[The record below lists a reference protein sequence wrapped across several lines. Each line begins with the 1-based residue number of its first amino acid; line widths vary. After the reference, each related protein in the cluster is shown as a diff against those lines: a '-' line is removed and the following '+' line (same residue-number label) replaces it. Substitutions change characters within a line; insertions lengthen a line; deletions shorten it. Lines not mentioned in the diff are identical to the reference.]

1 MTAPAFDWKNP
12 DYIPI
17 FAARMKRLAWIR
29 EDPANRLPP
38 LKAYYRDHV
47 ADFINDWGVT
57 VDPRNVERGLPARVP
72 MVLFPRQREWIDWVL
87 ERWRAQEPGLTEK
100 SRDCGVSWLFMS
112 TSCTLCL
119 FYEGMAIGAGSR
131 KEEYVDKSDAPKS
144 LFWKGRTFL
153 ENLPPEFRGGWT
165 RRHAPHMRIMI
176 PETGSSITGEA
187 GDGIGRGDRAGIYG
201 VDESAYLERPALV
214 DASLSATTN
223 CRQDI
228 SSVNGM
234 GNSFATRRWSG
245 KIPVF
250 IFDWRDDPRKD
261 QAWYDK
267 QVEELD
273 AVTVAQEIDRNY
285 NASTEGQL
293 IPAAWVV
300 SAIDAHK
307 KLGIAPTGA
316 KRGAFDVAD
325 EGKDKLAFAGA
336 HGWTVEFLTQW
347 SGKGDDI
354 FESTVKV
361 FGHCDD
367 LGYAEFT
374 YDADGLGAGVRGDS
388 RIINDQRRTAGRPA
402 LVVHPFRGSGEVT
415 QKEQKDVGD
424 RKNEDYFYN
433 QKAQSWFALRRR
445 FLATH
450 RAVTGSAPFLVD
462 DIISLD
468 KDKLGAVLPLLQGE
482 LSQIV
487 YKRSIDGKMLIDK
500 TPDGMKSPNLADAVM
515 ILFNRAVRAAM
526 VIADNATEG
535 V

>member
-1 MTAPAFDWKNP
+1 MTFDWKNP
-12 DYIPI
+12 DYIPV
-17 FAARMKRLAWIR
+17 FRQRMERLAWIR
-29 EDPANRLPP
+29 KDPDERVPK
-38 LKAYYRDHV
+38 LKAYYRDHI
-47 ADFINDWGVT
+47 ADFVNDWGTT
-57 VDPRNVERGLPARVP
+57 VDTRNAERDLPTRIP
-72 MVLFPRQREWIDWVL
+72 MVLFPRQREWIDWVI

-112 TSCTLCL
+112 TSCSMCL
-119 FYEGMAIGAGSR
+119 FFDGINIGAGSR
-131 KEEYVDKSDAPKS
+131 KEEYVDKSNAPKS
-144 LFWKGRTFL
+144 LFWKGRAFM
-153 ENLPPEFRGGWT
+153 EGLPPEFRGGWT
-165 RRHAPHMRIMI
+165 RRHAPHMAMYF
-176 PETGSSITGEA
+176 PESGSSITGEA
-187 GDGIGRGDRAGIYG
+187 GDGIGRGDRAAIYG
-201 VDESAYLERPALV
+201 VDESAHLERPQLI

-261 QAWYDK
+261 DAWYQK
-267 QVEELD
+267 QCDELD

-285 NASTEGQL
+285 NASTQGQL
-293 IPAAWVV
+293 IPAAWVL

-307 KLGIAPTGA
+307 KLGIAPTGSR
-316 KRGAFDVAD
+316 RGAFDVAD
-325 EGKDKLAFAGA
+325 EGKDKNAFAAA
-336 HGWTVEFLTQW
+336 HGWCVNYLTQW

-354 FESTVKV
+354 FESTVQV
-361 FGHCDD
+361 FGYCDD
-367 LGYAEFT
+367 LGLAEFA
-374 YDADGLGAGVRGDS
+374 YDADGLGAGVRGDARVINES
-388 RIINDQRRTAGRPA
+388 RQAAGRPA
-402 LVVHPFRGSGEVT
+402 LTVNAFRGSGEVT
-415 QKEQKDVGD
+415 QKELCDVGD

-445 FLATH
+445 LLETH
-450 RAVTGSAPFLVD
+450 RAVTRAAPFQPD
-462 DIISLD
+462 QIISFD
-468 KDKLGAVLPLLQGE
+468 SEALGKEIVTLLQGE

-515 ILFNRAVRAAM
+515 ILFNRAVRAPM
-526 VIADNATEG
+526 IIADNATEG